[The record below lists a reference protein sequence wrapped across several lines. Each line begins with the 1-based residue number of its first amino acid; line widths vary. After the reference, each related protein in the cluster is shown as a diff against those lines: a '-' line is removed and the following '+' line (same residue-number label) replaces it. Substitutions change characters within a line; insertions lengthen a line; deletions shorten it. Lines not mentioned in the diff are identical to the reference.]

1 MNRRWNQGMVVLY
14 IYVLHQNEG
23 GIGKSIHNNWD
34 ISRNQKKR
42 FSEGEAWGKSG
53 GPWVINPIPR
63 DGSVD
68 QLVLTVLKS
77 IRPF

>member
-1 MNRRWNQGMVVLY
+1 MVVLY

-23 GIGKSIHNNWD
+23 GIGKSD
-34 ISRNQKKR
+34 PQQLRY
-42 FSEGEAWGKSG
+42 FSKPNFFPKVKLEGNLEGLESF
-53 GPWVINPIPR
+53 NPIPR